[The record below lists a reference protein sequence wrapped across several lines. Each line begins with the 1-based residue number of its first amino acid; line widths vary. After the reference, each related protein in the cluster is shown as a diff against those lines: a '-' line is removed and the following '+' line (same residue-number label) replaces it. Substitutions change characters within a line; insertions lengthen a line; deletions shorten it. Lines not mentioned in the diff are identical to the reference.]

1 MVIDLVAKRTVS
13 VRSINHDYMLI
24 LREGVRAI
32 RQLAEG
38 KSFENDNAL
47 LRYVAQILPSVF
59 SRGTKFERC

>member
-1 MVIDLVAKRTVS
+1 
-13 VRSINHDYMLI
+13 MLI
-24 LREGVRAI
+24 LRERVRAI
-32 RQLAEG
+32 RQMAEG